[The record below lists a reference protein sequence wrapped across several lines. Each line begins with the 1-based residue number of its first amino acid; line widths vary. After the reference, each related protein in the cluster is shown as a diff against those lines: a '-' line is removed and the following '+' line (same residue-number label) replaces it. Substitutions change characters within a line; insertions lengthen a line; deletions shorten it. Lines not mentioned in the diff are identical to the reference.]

1 MSWFAIARRLPSEPD
16 TRGEGVVGTE
26 GDPHGTRYRRDTRGW
41 LVAPSI
47 VELGRRLEGPE
58 GGTIPR
64 PGAMRVLYC
73 DGRPWSLAT
82 RIDGTWA
89 YLVPGGR
96 TGDLTVPRRT
106 EFRQYTLTVEG
117 LGTHT
122 GRVAVTFD
130 QIQLRGGLVAEMWRS
145 MGDGSPI
152 ASAGGMC
159 SDPDVPARMAVPD
172 TLSQGFAGVLTEG
185 ELERAV
191 HLLGSAGMYSGYC
204 DMGGQDLG
212 FVPSGLRP
220 QATDQ
225 PSDPS
230 ADPPSD
236 DGPEA
241 PAFSRDTRG
250 RWRGLVEPVT
260 AVPPRPGRLGLG
272 RLRVPRRTWEEREV
286 ARLPSEPDRVAV
298 VEEPSCT
305 SVHQN
310 RRRRG
315 TAPTTADKYVDD
327 VTRHDGE
334 AGDRR
339 PPSDP
344 SPHPREGDGTG
355 TEQKENGTQ
364 ESNGDTVI

>member
-16 TRGEGVVGTE
+16 TRGGGVLGSG
-26 GDPHGTRYRRDTRGW
+26 GDPRGTRYRRDTRGW

-47 VELGRRLEGPE
+47 VELGRRLAGPE
-58 GGTIPR
+58 GGSISR

-106 EFRQYTLTVEG
+106 EFRSYTLTVEG

-145 MGDGSPI
+145 MEDGSPI
-152 ASAGGMC
+152 ETAGGMC
-159 SDPDVPARMAVPD
+159 SDPDVPSRMAVPD

-191 HLLGSAGMYSGYC
+191 HLLGSAGMYSGYG

-212 FVPSGLRP
+212 FVPRGLPP
-220 QATDQ
+220 QATG
-225 PSDPS
+225 
-230 ADPPSD
+230 DPPSDQPVD

-241 PAFSRDTRG
+241 PVFSRDSRG
-250 RWRGLVEPVT
+250 RWRGQVEPVT

-272 RLRVPRRTWEEREV
+272 RRRVPRRTWSEREE

-327 VTRHDGE
+327 VTGHDGE

-344 SPHPREGDGTG
+344 SPHPREGDGAEVGPQNTG
-355 TEQKENGTQ
+355 EKTTGE
-364 ESNGDTVI
+364 